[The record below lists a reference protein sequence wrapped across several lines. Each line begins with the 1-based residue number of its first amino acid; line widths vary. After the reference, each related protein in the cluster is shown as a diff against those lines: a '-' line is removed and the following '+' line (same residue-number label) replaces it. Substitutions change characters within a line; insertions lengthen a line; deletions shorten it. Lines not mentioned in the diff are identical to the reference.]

1 MSENKDTHKGHRQ
14 RMRERAL
21 SEGLD
26 GFNQHQVMELLLF
39 YAIPMK
45 DVSELAHALVNRF
58 GSVQGV
64 LSASAEELTE
74 VDGVGKRVADW
85 LGRLGE
91 LVEAYGALTAKD
103 RPQIGNFRTT
113 FDFCRKHV
121 GAAPSTWQICMTP
134 SGMVQM
140 FTEICNS
147 QQWGDA
153 ETLKH
158 ALDDV
163 LSVQARNVIIVEYV
177 PEDVPHIEAAD
188 CDFAKQYG
196 RILWLMG
203 GELLDVVLVGTTQI
217 VSLNREGQYDRTQ
230 FGKARSML
238 SERYLREEAAMMDY
252 GEDLPVS
259 DNGL

>member
-1 MSENKDTHKGHRQ
+1 MSENKDAHKGHRQ

-45 DVSELAHALVNRF
+45 DVSELAHELINRF

-64 LSASAEELTE
+64 LNAPAEELTQ

-85 LGRLGE
+85 IGRLGE
-91 LVEAYGALTAKD
+91 LVEAYGMLTSKD
-103 RPQIGNFRTT
+103 RPQIGNFRTA
-113 FDFCRKHV
+113 FDFCQKRP
-121 GAAPSTWQICMTP
+121 GTIPSTWQICMTP

-140 FTEICNS
+140 FTEISNS

-153 ETLKH
+153 EALKR

-163 LSVQARNVIIVEYV
+163 LSVQARNVIIVVYV
-177 PEDVPHIEAAD
+177 PESDPRIETAD
-188 CDFAKQYG
+188 CDFARQYG

-203 GELLDVVLVGTTQI
+203 GELLDVVLVGTGNV

-230 FGKARSML
+230 FGKARSTL
-238 SERYLREEAAMMDY
+238 SERYLREETEPADY
-252 GEDLPVS
+252 GESFPTS
-259 DNGL
+259 DDGL